1 MTHLTYNMIFIILSI
16 KENCYLL
23 LLKHKNKQTVLRWSQ
38 LANRKINCDVMFTDV
53 NRFG

>member
-1 MTHLTYNMIFIILSI
+1 M
-16 KENCYLL
+16 L

-53 NRFG
+53 NRFVMVLLTGAS